1 MHETPL
7 DRTIGRNVRAHVIAR
22 PIALRPLSPIPYPL
36 SLFATTLLAALTL
49 LALPAHAA
57 DYPKLQ
63 SGLWEMQRSSDR
75 PDAQPNR
82 ATMCLD
88 DKVQKELFDLA
99 GAMQGTCSKHE
110 FRFTGNRG
118 RGDFVCTMGGSTMRS
133 KSTMVVEG
141 GRSYRTEIDTT
152 YDPPLM
158 GHAHMKTVITA
169 RHVGACKAGQRPGDL
184 VLPNGQTMN
193 MHDVLAGAR
202 SGHGVAGTIQP
213 GARKPAPQAPK

>member
-1 MHETPL
+1 VTH
-7 DRTIGRNVRAHVIAR
+7 AR
-22 PIALRPLSPIPYPL
+22 
-36 SLFATTLLAALTL
+36 LLAVASVAAFA
-49 LALPAHAA
+49 ALPALAA

-118 RGDFVCTMGGSTMRS
+118 RGDFVCTMGGSTMHS
-133 KSTMVVEG
+133 KSTMVLTG
-141 GRSYRTEIDTT
+141 NTAYRTEIVTT
-152 YDPPLM
+152 YEPPMM
-158 GHAHMKTVITA
+158 GHARTKTVITA
-169 RHVGACKAGQRPGDL
+169 KHLGACKPGQRPGDL

-193 MHDVLAGAR
+193 MHDVITGAR
-202 SGHGVAGTIQP
+202 NAQRAAPPNTQP
-213 GARKPAPQAPK
+213 GARRPAPLQR

>member
-1 MHETPL
+1 MTH
-7 DRTIGRNVRAHVIAR
+7 AR
-22 PIALRPLSPIPYPL
+22 
-36 SLFATTLLAALTL
+36 LLAVASVAAFA
-49 LALPAHAA
+49 ALPALAA

-118 RGDFVCTMGGSTMRS
+118 RGDFVCTMGGSTRS
-133 KSTMVVEG
+133 P
-141 GRSYRTEIDTT
+141 GRC
-152 YDPPLM
+152 PAL
-158 GHAHMKTVITA
+158 HAPT
-169 RHVGACKAGQRPGDL
+169 
-184 VLPNGQTMN
+184 
-193 MHDVLAGAR
+193 
-202 SGHGVAGTIQP
+202 
-213 GARKPAPQAPK
+213 